1 MLAGMQQMMQKVL
14 SGMMKP
20 EGLRG
25 MMQTMRDSMCKEMTT
40 EARIEFMQNVRPR
53 CMSLTFSKLE
63 PEARSSL
70 ASAMLQRMVE
80 VWRSQIRDDK
90 EANQA

>member
-14 SGMMKP
+14 SGMMEP
-20 EGLRG
+20 EGLPG
-25 MMQTMRDSMCKEMTT
+25 MMQTMRDRMVKEMTK
-40 EARIEFMQNVRPR
+40 EDRIEFMQNRMPR

-70 ASAMLQRMVE
+70 ASAMLERVVE
-80 VWRSQIRDDK
+80 VWRSQIHDDK